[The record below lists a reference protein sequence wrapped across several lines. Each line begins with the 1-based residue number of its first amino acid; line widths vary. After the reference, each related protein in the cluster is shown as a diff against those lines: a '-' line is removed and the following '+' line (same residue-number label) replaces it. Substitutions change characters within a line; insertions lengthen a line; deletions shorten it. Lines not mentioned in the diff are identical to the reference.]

1 MLGPTDHTSRSM
13 IGPKTRSF
21 LEWVAGGRP
30 SSRTGRSRHHSISSA
45 GGEDNG
51 VEHRRNRHHHHRRS
65 SGGVHKHSSS
75 EGRRH
80 SGHKAHSSSSSRH
93 PHKSSSSAHHE
104 RSKSGGSGSNRGD
117 RPGYYTSYSSTPS
130 SAPRDAGT
138 YHSPAPSSSSYSV
151 TPLTPHGSG
160 FVSPSTAPST
170 IPEEN
175 EHEGSSSGFND
186 DVGRRAST
194 VVPWESV
201 SLASFTPTRLEAYTA
216 AAANYKEPPPPD
228 NNNVASSTGEARP
241 RGRDSIHPSSYDSSS
256 VPPPK
261 YKHGSDVPWE
271 DSVYH
276 TGNGTKAS
284 SSYKPSSSKS
294 RQSRPTYTSHD
305 YVYGQ
310 QHDPVAACAGDV
322 MKPTYTMNN
331 AYATMPGHGNDSG
344 YVNNSYSYDDGGG
357 DVVGQRDNATY
368 ECEEEGER
376 RRVRST
382 HERKVKRASKSA
394 D

>member
-1 MLGPTDHTSRSM
+1 MVSNTEGTAITTIVAAVAESTN
-13 IGPKTRSF
+13 TRAVRAEGTAATKPI
-21 LEWVAGGRP
+21 LRP
-30 SSRTGRSRHHSISSA
+30 RLATLT
-45 GGEDNG
+45 
-51 VEHRRNRHHHHRRS
+51 
-65 SGGVHKHSSS
+65 
-75 EGRRH
+75 
-80 SGHKAHSSSSSRH
+80 KAR
-93 PHKSSSSAHHE
+93 
-104 RSKSGGSGSNRGD
+104 
-117 RPGYYTSYSSTPS
+117 
-130 SAPRDAGT
+130 
-138 YHSPAPSSSSYSV
+138 
-151 TPLTPHGSG
+151 
-160 FVSPSTAPST
+160 
-170 IPEEN
+170 
-175 EHEGSSSGFND
+175 
-186 DVGRRAST
+186 
-194 VVPWESV
+194 VVPTMNV
-201 SLASFTPTRLEAYTA
+201 AKA
-216 AAANYKEPPPPD
+216 AAAE
-228 NNNVASSTGEARP
+228 GEARP